1 MDEASREA
9 LAVRTVEMTA
19 GAGEA
24 IVTAEE
30 LGLTRFT
37 NNAIHQNIAERN
49 ASVRIRTIVDGK
61 TGVAATNDHSD
72 AGLRALVERARQ
84 LASVAPRDEAAT
96 LVQSRRPAVPAGAYD
111 GPTARFTP
119 QERALRAS
127 EIFALMEH
135 SGLRA
140 AGYVASQRHATTIAN
155 SLGTL
160 ASYDGTTVAAN
171 LKASGADSTGYA
183 EFYGNAAS
191 GLDAERA
198 AAIAAQK
205 ALLSAMPGT
214 VEPGTWTVILEPAA
228 FGELLAYLTGHFSAQ
243 SYEEG
248 SSLVTGVL
256 GSSVAGDNVTIYDD
270 FSHPLFAGRPFDDEG
285 VPTERVALVDRGIAR
300 SVVTDSRYAARLG
313 CANSGHASPAPS
325 AHGPQVRYAVVEPGE
340 KSLDR
345 LIAETERGLLVTRFW
360 YIRPVDQR
368 RTIVTGMT
376 RDGTFLIEGGRITSG
391 VRNLRFNQ
399 SIIDALA
406 QCEFSDRQERTGGYS
421 YDSVVP
427 AVKIP
432 AFHFTSGTDF

>member
-49 ASVRIRTIVDGK
+49 ASVRVRTIVDGK

-256 GSSVAGDNVTIYDD
+256 GSSVAGDN
-270 FSHPLFAGRPFDDEG
+270 G
-285 VPTERVALVDRGIAR
+285 VALVDRGIAR